1 MAMQLFYMPAVT
13 PKAGAKVLIINE
25 KRRMKS
31 EEIGNQVTS
40 FNIFLAN
47 GAFLSVIKNKK
58 VYI

>member
-31 EEIGNQVTS
+31 EEFGSQVTS
-40 FNIFLAN
+40 FNIFSEKQYGQLL
-47 GAFLSVIKNKK
+47 FSHSLS
-58 VYI
+58 

>member
-31 EEIGNQVTS
+31 EEIGSLVTS
-40 FNIFLAN
+40 FNMF
-47 GAFLSVIKNKK
+47 
-58 VYI
+58 

>member
-1 MAMQLFYMPAVT
+1 
-13 PKAGAKVLIINE
+13 
-25 KRRMKS
+25 MKS
-31 EEIGNQVTS
+31 EEFGSQVTS